1 MARKI
6 EEAAQFLYI
15 FRSLTGG
22 LYGEKAMINE
32 SRCDSTRP
40 SVDHGARRYR
50 TVFHGEA
57 GPHSD
62 DHTSRSSSVYESD
75 RPRIIVG

>member
-1 MARKI
+1 
-6 EEAAQFLYI
+6 
-15 FRSLTGG
+15 
-22 LYGEKAMINE
+22 MINE
-32 SRCDSTRP
+32 LSRGDSGRP
-40 SVDHGARRYR
+40 GVDHGARRYR

-62 DHTSRSSSVYESD
+62 DRTSRSSSVYESD